1 MAILDLERKYHL
13 VLMVRSLLAYPILGV
28 GSRESGVGR
37 VGVGEWELECFSPLL
52 PCLPCPPCHNFE
64 F

>member
-28 GSRESGVGR
+28 GSRESGVGSREERR
-37 VGVGEWELECFSPLL
+37 V
-52 PCLPCPPCHNFE
+52 
-64 F
+64 